1 MTLLD
6 SLLDAIVRLEGDA
19 LVMHVGEKPYV
30 VTTSAAMSQYRGPL
44 AWGQVELSSR
54 ILTSEAVL
62 GMIGQILPSDLR
74 QTLDDLGAIEQEIAP
89 PAGSADR
96 FTVIAAR
103 GGEDVFLELRRRP
116 PVEEPAAAAEPIE
129 EAPAEEAAPIAA
141 AEPPEEAI
149 AAASPIPHDEAVSG
163 VSEVA
168 QEQEEEVPLEIVPE
182 VLQELLTDADVN
194 ALLAASAAA
203 LLEPSTPAHEEAPI
217 VADEVSAP
225 AAEAEPQP
233 IVLEAPAIPEPEEP
247 PIPTAAPIAQAE
259 EPPPIARE
267 PSVVPEPEPSPVVAE
282 SPVVPEPAQ
291 LPMVAEAPVLR
302 EPEQPSA
309 AVEPPHPGTVEVE
322 PQPIVVERPQPIAE
336 QKPEPIVVEAARP
349 PVAAVDLLCAP
360 PLDVHASESI
370 ATEPEEQAVTSAP
383 AAMEQPPVSAQST
396 EPEREPRAIVV
407 PIARSAVRP
416 DSPAVAAASPGDGQV
431 SVVEL
436 LRVAAA
442 RGASAVYVV
451 AQSPPMAR
459 SDGEITALEIGSGAP
474 LTESDVNRLV
484 LELAPS
490 AARDAWQ
497 RGAATEWMCDV
508 ADVGPVR
515 CVTFRD
521 HRGPGV
527 LFRMVPPRAILAD
540 QLALTPEI
548 RALCTQSDGLVI
560 VTGPRAS
567 GKSTLLTA
575 FIDLINR
582 TGSDHVITIESQI
595 AFAHESRRS
604 FVSQREVRGDSDAVV
619 SAIRGALREDPDV
632 LLIEDLRSP
641 EVASVAFEAAE
652 SGRLVFGALPAA
664 STVAAVTRLVEMFP
678 HDRRSQ
684 AQAALAGTLRGV
696 VAQVLLRRSKGGRIA
711 AREILVNTPA
721 IAALLEEGKTAQLP
735 LAMEGGRRH
744 GMMPLNDALAS
755 FVQDG
760 TVHITEAYLKAFD
773 KEGLLATL
781 ERQVGDTGL
790 AERLA

>member
-1 MTLLD
+1 MIPGAPPAGCYDRNLRPRRSELFGGPRLHAAARSCNPCDSARKAGFDACRDYGGAIPLTLLD

-62 GMIGQILPSDLR
+62 GMIGQILPADLR

-89 PAGSADR
+89 PAGSIDR

-103 GGEDVFLELRRRP
+103 GGDDVFLELRRQP
-116 PVEEPAAAAEPIE
+116 HVEEPAAEVPIE

-141 AEPPEEAI
+141 AEQQEDPI
-149 AAASPIPHDEAVSG
+149 AAATPILHDEATPKT
-163 VSEVA
+163 
-168 QEQEEEVPLEIVPE
+168 EEEEIPLEIVPD
-182 VLQELLTDADVN
+182 VQQESLTDADVN

-203 LLEPSTPAHEEAPI
+203 LLEPSTAALEDPPIFAAP
-217 VADEVSAP
+217 VSAP
-225 AAEAEPQP
+225 AAGTEPQP
-233 IVLEAPAIPEPEEP
+233 IALEASAVAEVEQP
-247 PIPTAAPIAQAE
+247 PIAADAPIAVQAE
-259 EPPPIARE
+259 EIPLIVAEAP
-267 PSVVPEPEPSPVVAE
+267 VVPEPEQPPMMLE
-282 SPVVPEPAQ
+282 PPEP
-291 LPMVAEAPVLR
+291 
-302 EPEQPSA
+302 EPEPEA
-309 AVEPPHPGTVEVE
+309 VEVE
-322 PQPIVVERPQPIAE
+322 PQPIDVEQPQPMA
-336 QKPEPIVVEAARP
+336 
-349 PVAAVDLLCAP
+349 CSP
-360 PLDVHASESI
+360 PLDESI
-370 ATEPEEQAVTSAP
+370 AAEAEEQAVAAAP
-383 AAMEQPPVSAQST
+383 AAMEQPPVQT
-396 EPEREPRAIVV
+396 QPLEPEREPRAIVV
-407 PIARSAVRP
+407 PMARPAVRP
-416 DSPAVAAASPGDGQV
+416 DSPAAPAASAGEDGF
-431 SVVEL
+431 SVEDL
-436 LRVAAA
+436 LRAAAA

-459 SDGEITALEIGSGAP
+459 IDGEIAALAIGSGAP

-484 LELAPS
+484 LELVP
-490 AARDAWQ
+490 AAGRDAWL
-497 RGAATEWMCDV
+497 RGAPAEWMCDV

-515 CVTFRD
+515 CLTFRD
-521 HRGPGV
+521 HRGSGV

-540 QLALTPEI
+540 QLGLTPEI

-567 GKSTLLTA
+567 GKSTLLRA

-582 TGSDHVITIESQI
+582 TSSDHVITIESQI

-664 STVAAVTRLVEMFP
+664 STVAAVTRLLEMFP

-755 FVQDG
+755 FVRDG
-760 TVHITEAYLKAFD
+760 TVHITEAHLKAFD

-781 ERQVGDTGL
+781 DRQVGDTGF

>member
-1 MTLLD
+1 M
-6 SLLDAIVRLEGDA
+6 
-19 LVMHVGEKPYV
+19 
-30 VTTSAAMSQYRGPL
+30 
-44 AWGQVELSSR
+44 
-54 ILTSEAVL
+54 
-62 GMIGQILPSDLR
+62 
-74 QTLDDLGAIEQEIAP
+74 
-89 PAGSADR
+89 
-96 FTVIAAR
+96 
-103 GGEDVFLELRRRP
+103 
-116 PVEEPAAAAEPIE
+116 
-129 EAPAEEAAPIAA
+129 
-141 AEPPEEAI
+141 
-149 AAASPIPHDEAVSG
+149 
-163 VSEVA
+163 
-168 QEQEEEVPLEIVPE
+168 
-182 VLQELLTDADVN
+182 
-194 ALLAASAAA
+194 
-203 LLEPSTPAHEEAPI
+203 
-217 VADEVSAP
+217 
-225 AAEAEPQP
+225 
-233 IVLEAPAIPEPEEP
+233 
-247 PIPTAAPIAQAE
+247 
-259 EPPPIARE
+259 
-267 PSVVPEPEPSPVVAE
+267 
-282 SPVVPEPAQ
+282 
-291 LPMVAEAPVLR
+291 
-302 EPEQPSA
+302 
-309 AVEPPHPGTVEVE
+309 
-322 PQPIVVERPQPIAE
+322 
-336 QKPEPIVVEAARP
+336 
-349 PVAAVDLLCAP
+349 
-360 PLDVHASESI
+360 
-370 ATEPEEQAVTSAP
+370 
-383 AAMEQPPVSAQST
+383 
-396 EPEREPRAIVV
+396 EPERELRAIVV
-407 PIARSAVRP
+407 PMARPAVRP
-416 DSPAVAAASPGDGQV
+416 DSPSVAAAFPGDGHF
-431 SVVEL
+431 SVADL

-497 RGAATEWMCDV
+497 RAAVAEWMCDV

-527 LFRMVPPRAILAD
+527 LFRLVPPRATLAD

-548 RALCTQSDGLVI
+548 RALCTQADGLVI

-567 GKSTLLTA
+567 GKSTLLSA

-582 TGSDHVITIESQI
+582 TSSDHVITIESQI

-619 SAIRGALREDPDV
+619 SAIRAALREDPDV

-664 STVAAVTRLVEMFP
+664 STVAAVTRLLEMFP

-684 AQAALAGTLRGV
+684 AQAALAGTLRAV
-696 VAQVLLRRSKGGRIA
+696 VGQVLLRRSKGGRIA

-721 IAALLEEGKTAQLP
+721 IAALLEEGKTAPLP

-755 FVQDG
+755 FVRDG